1 LQKLNSYDNADL
13 FKALN
18 LFEFAKDVDRQST
31 IRSSAASD
39 DEKDNSESMV
49 LSNETMIIN
58 DVIKTKKFGKLPL
71 SLHKVVPLN
80 WIPNKYFNE
89 IACARLFELMVKLCK
104 LMLARPGGSRKE
116 LE

>member
-39 DEKDNSESMV
+39 DEKDNS
-49 LSNETMIIN
+49 
-58 DVIKTKKFGKLPL
+58 
-71 SLHKVVPLN
+71 
-80 WIPNKYFNE
+80 
-89 IACARLFELMVKLCK
+89 
-104 LMLARPGGSRKE
+104 
-116 LE
+116 